1 MKSFSM
7 SKIRS
12 RIKNMKKTDWLILIL
27 VGVLVLI
34 IAVPTNTGSRDKEK
48 ESDVQLAVAENQA
61 AVQQA
66 QALGGFVSAKT
77 DSSEYVHALE
87 QELEELLGTVSGVGK
102 VKVMITL
109 QNMGEDILDKNMDSD
124 ENGYSSAT
132 VLYDCGDYEAPYVI
146 RKDTPQ
152 IQGVVVVCEG
162 GSDSIVISK
171 ISDVIMSLFPIEMH
185 KITVVKMSASEG
197 TN

>member
-7 SKIRS
+7 SKIRD
-12 RIKNMKKTDWLILIL
+12 RIKNMKKTDWLILVLIGIL
-27 VGVLVLI
+27 ILI
-34 IAVPTNTGSRDKEK
+34 IAVPTNGEKSKGSSPTDE
-48 ESDVQLAVAENQA
+48 ELAVAENQA
-61 AVQQA
+61 AA
-66 QALGGFVSAKT
+66 QNSRQDGADDTVKSK
-77 DSSEYVHALE
+77 EVYVKALE
-87 QELEELLGTVSGVGK
+87 EELADLLGAMSGVGK

-124 ENGYSSAT
+124 ENSYSSST

-146 RKDTPQ
+146 RQDAPQ
-152 IQGVVVVCEG
+152 IEGVVVVCEG
-162 GSDSIVISK
+162 GGDAVVAAK
-171 ISDVIMSLFPIEMH
+171 ISDVIQSLFSVEMH